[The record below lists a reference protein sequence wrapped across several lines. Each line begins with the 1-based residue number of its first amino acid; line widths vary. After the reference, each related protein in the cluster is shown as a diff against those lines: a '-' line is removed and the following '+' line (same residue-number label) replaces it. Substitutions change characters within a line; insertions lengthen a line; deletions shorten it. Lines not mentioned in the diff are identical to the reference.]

1 MASEDLQLYRDEVK
15 HLLYDFSIRFAIID
29 CLDNFMFNADLPRMV
44 TWHLVDKPTRGQS
57 TRGQVKDSF
66 PHMTKTY
73 IGTTTGEG
81 LGEHVPPN
89 VWTWG
94 ARPPDP

>member
-44 TWHLVDKPTRGQS
+44 T
-57 TRGQVKDSF
+57 
-66 PHMTKTY
+66 
-73 IGTTTGEG
+73 
-81 LGEHVPPN
+81 
-89 VWTWG
+89 
-94 ARPPDP
+94 